1 MKFYITFLL
10 VALFAVLTGCGGSP
24 VANGL
29 PNANGNSG
37 TANTVRSNSN
47 DAMEPV
53 KKPEAATTNN
63 APTISPVVADYY
75 DALRSKNDTAL
86 KAVLTAEV
94 IRSIEADMKEENR
107 TDFAGFV
114 AEYETMPKTPVEVRN
129 EQITGDKAVAEI
141 KGGTYANWTA
151 MVFVK
156 QDGKWKW
163 TGDSPDTEALKAKP
177 AAK

>member
-1 MKFYITFLL
+1 MKFYITFL
-10 VALFAVLTGCGGSP
+10 VITLFAVLTGCGGSP

-29 PNANGNSG
+29 PN
-37 TANTVRSNSN
+37 SNSN
-47 DAMEPV
+47 AKPANTAATNSADPMEPV
-53 KKPEAATTNN
+53 RKTDAPTTNN
-63 APTISPVVADYY
+63 APTIAPVVAAYY
-75 DALRSKNDTAL
+75 DALRSKNDAAL
-86 KAVLTAEV
+86 KAVLTDEV

-107 TDFAGFV
+107 KDFAAFV

-129 EQITGDKAVAEI
+129 EQVTGDKAVAEI

-163 TGDSPDTEALKAKP
+163 TGESPDTEALKGK
-177 AAK
+177 